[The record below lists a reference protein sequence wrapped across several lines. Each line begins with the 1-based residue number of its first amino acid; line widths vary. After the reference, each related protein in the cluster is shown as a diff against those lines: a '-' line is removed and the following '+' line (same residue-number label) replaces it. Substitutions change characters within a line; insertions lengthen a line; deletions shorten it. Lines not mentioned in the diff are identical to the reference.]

1 MVRHDVVD
9 TEAAKPTMSQVKVH
23 PGAELPLGTDAA
35 EVADQQHA
43 DHQLGVD
50 RGAPNQ
56 AVVGRHDAANERRV
70 QQRVH
75 RTQQVVGW
83 KVIIDP
89 NR

>member
-1 MVRHDVVD
+1 
-9 TEAAKPTMSQVKVH
+9 MSQVEVH
-23 PGAELPLGTDAA
+23 PGAEHPLGADAA

-43 DHQLGVD
+43 HHQLRIN
-50 RGAPNQ
+50 RGTPDQ
-56 AVVGRHDAANERRV
+56 AVVGRHDAADERRV